1 MATSAKKKKKR
12 NIRDVEI
19 GDHVRETSSSRGKKR
34 CGEVLMILQDNP
46 GDPTLECVEI
56 HPDELVPLEKGSD
69 GMRTFKA
76 KRSRLKLYTP
86 RKQLFKKKTFEKGDV
101 VRHKRGGAF
110 RYGRIVCFVHP
121 DGLYSTSHEKGYN
134 GKDLLECVEIEKK
147 PGLLQIIAPD
157 GHPKRFQA
165 QGKDCKI
172 MKVITTNTKG
182 EETTMHRLDLSHEEE
197 EL

>member
-1 MATSAKKKKKR
+1 MATSAKKKKK

-19 GDHVRETSSSRGKKR
+19 GNHVRETSSSRGKKR

-56 HPDELVPLEKGSD
+56 HPDELTPLEKGSD

-147 PGLLQIIAPD
+147 PGLIQIIAPD

-172 MKVITTNTKG
+172 MKVITTNSKG